1 MYVALGLTKQEVME
15 SCPVEVEYVF
25 EAQKLRKRMDDQ
37 ANWELGMYVES
48 AVATA
53 VEHNL
58 AGRKAR
64 SKYVN
69 EPFSKKLEDSEKSNR
84 KQLLQNNKLAFAAFE
99 TWARNWK
106 LEHKKEGNDNG

>member
-15 SCPVEVEYVF
+15 ACPCEVEYVF
-25 EAQKLRKRMDDQ
+25 EAQKIRKRLDDQ
-37 ANWELGMYVES
+37 SNWELGMYIES

-64 SKYVN
+64 SEYVK
-69 EPFSKKLEDSEKSNR
+69 EPFMRKIESEEEANKR
-84 KQLLQNNKLAFAAFE
+84 ALKDNNKLLFATLD
-99 TWARNWK
+99 TWAKNWQR
-106 LEHKKEGNDNG
+106 EHQ